1 MPAAEPGLDA
11 TPRARRKTATRGRLL
26 VAARELFA
34 ESGFDEITV
43 AAIAQRAGVAHG
55 LLFHHFGSKQGLYR
69 AVLDEVVAE
78 MDAAFLAGAGDTPED
93 VIRGGLRGH
102 LRYVAE
108 NPTLALQLVA
118 GSRSADTDVR
128 ESSQA
133 GRDRVV
139 EVLASR
145 LGVQIDNPTV
155 VLVARTFVAAVD
167 EASVRWVLGGQSI
180 PVDGLVEWLTTSA
193 AAAVRAAE
201 LLDPRIDVEGVLA
214 LLRPRS

>member
-1 MPAAEPGLDA
+1 MPAADDGLDA

-34 ESGFDEITV
+34 ENGFDEVTV

-118 GSRSADTDVR
+118 GSRSADADVR

-139 EVLASR
+139 GVLASR

-167 EASVRWVLGGQSI
+167 EASVRWVLGGQTI
-180 PVDGLVEWLTTSA
+180 PVEGLVEWLIASA
-193 AAAVRAAE
+193 SAAVRAAT
-201 LLDPRIDVEGVLA
+201 LLDPRLDVESVLA

>member
-1 MPAAEPGLDA
+1 MPSADA

-43 AAIAQRAGVAHG
+43 AAIARRAGVAHG

-108 NPTLALQLVA
+108 HPTLALQLVA

-139 EVLASR
+139 GVLASR

-167 EASVRWVLGGQSI
+167 EASVQWVLGEQSL
-180 PVDGLVEWLTTSA
+180 PVDTIVEWLIESA
-193 AAAVRAAE
+193 AGAMRAARV
-201 LLDPRIDVEGVLA
+201 LDPQLDVDVVLEV
-214 LLRPRS
+214 LRPRP

>member
-1 MPAAEPGLDA
+1 MSAAEHGCDT
-11 TPRARRKTATRGRLL
+11 TPRARRRTATRGRLL
-26 VAARELFA
+26 WAARELFA
-34 ESGFDEITV
+34 ENGFDDTTV
-43 AAIAQRAGVAHG
+43 AAIARRAGTAHG
-55 LLFHHFGSKQGLYR
+55 LLFHHFGSKHGLYR

-139 EVLASR
+139 GVLSSR
-145 LGVQIDNPTV
+145 LGVEVDNPTI

-167 EASVRWVLGGQSI
+167 EASVQWVLGEQSL
-180 PVDGLVEWLTTSA
+180 PLDTLVEWLIKSA
-193 AAAVRAAE
+193 AAA
-201 LLDPRIDVEGVLA
+201 
-214 LLRPRS
+214 